1 MTINYICNGFDKDF
15 YNFDAV
21 VVPVV
26 EWYDNKG
33 KHGVC
38 GFHEKSLNDFCN
50 DFNEIIQELP
60 IDAFKPDRVK
70 TIKSEKTGIYYIF
83 ILVHSLDVVPNSI
96 TGRKKPKICDNK
108 NYVYCCEKV
117 VECINNL
124 DVKNILIHP
133 SFNKADFNHHM
144 DSDFLAKSLESNINR
159 FSPKNIYILV
169 QDFNLI
175 DKKVGVA
182 LFRMKRGR
190 ITPEEYKK
198 IYVESKIEK
207 SMSYTNRLI
216 RIAEIETKYNE
227 KSIMQQLYEDMN
239 NSSWF
244 FDAYINKYEGTA
256 SDLAEKADISNS
268 TISKIKSNTYK
279 AKSKNVIIALAIA
292 LDLTINDRK
301 RFINSAGFSYPITE
315 HDRFIE
321 QQLRKKYY
329 TSVID
334 FNRDIMG
341 EHPKFIIETRSS
353 KGYKNKKSDK

>member
-1 MTINYICNGFDKDF
+1 MTINYIVKGFDKNL

-26 EWYDNKG
+26 GMYNSKDEQKVY
-33 KHGVC
+33 
-38 GFHEKSLNDFCN
+38 GFHESSLKDFLN
-50 DFNEIIQELP
+50 DFNEIIKELV
-60 IDAFKPDRVK
+60 IDTFRPDRVK
-70 TIKSEKTGIYYIF
+70 TIKSQKTGIYYIF
-83 ILVHSLDVVPNSI
+83 ILVHSLDIVPNSI
-96 TGRKKPKICDNK
+96 TGRKKQKICDNK
-108 NYVYCCEKV
+108 NYVYCCEKL

-144 DSDFLAKSLESNINR
+144 DSDFLEKTLKSNIDR

-169 QDFNLI
+169 EEFGLI
-175 DKKVGVA
+175 DQKIGNA
-182 LFRMKRGR
+182 LFRIKRGL

-216 RIAEIETKYNE
+216 RIAETETKYKE
-227 KSIMQQLYEDMN
+227 KSIMEQFHEDMN

-244 FDAYINKYEGTA
+244 FDEYINKYSGTA
-256 SDLAEKADISNS
+256 TQLAENADIDKSTVS
-268 TISKIKSNTYK
+268 TIKNHKYNE
-279 AKSKNVIIALAIA
+279 KSKTVVIALAIA
-292 LDLTINDRK
+292 LDLTVEDRK
-301 RFINSAGFSYPITE
+301 RFINSAGFSYPRNE

-321 QQLRKKYY
+321 QQLRKKRY

-334 FNRDIMG
+334 FNEDIID
-341 EHPKFIIETRSS
+341 EYPKFIIKTRSFR
-353 KGYKNKKSDK
+353 KFNDKESDK